1 MKSYLYFTTG
11 LRKQTEKAI
20 NQTLAKKIRAL
31 SELTVVGGSSVGTI
45 IPAVIERREG
55 PGIAGRFIG
64 GVSVLQ
70 LEDVLKYSCQPEI
83 NKKAKFG
90 HSVATA

>member
-20 NQTLAKKIRAL
+20 NQTLAKKIRAP
-31 SELTVVGGSSVGTI
+31 SELTVVVWAVVGGSSVGTI

-55 PGIAGRFIG
+55 PGIAG
-64 GVSVLQ
+64 L
-70 LEDVLKYSCQPEI
+70 
-83 NKKAKFG
+83 
-90 HSVATA
+90 

>member
-20 NQTLAKKIRAL
+20 NQTLAKKIRAP
-31 SELTVVGGSSVGTI
+31 SELLTTVVVWAVVGGSSVGTI

-55 PGIAGRFIG
+55 PGIAG
-64 GVSVLQ
+64 L
-70 LEDVLKYSCQPEI
+70 
-83 NKKAKFG
+83 
-90 HSVATA
+90 

>member
-20 NQTLAKKIRAL
+20 NQTLAKKIRAP
-31 SELTVVGGSSVGTI
+31 SELTVVVVGGSSVGTI

-55 PGIAGRFIG
+55 PGIAG
-64 GVSVLQ
+64 L
-70 LEDVLKYSCQPEI
+70 
-83 NKKAKFG
+83 
-90 HSVATA
+90 